1 MIDNNLDLT
10 SLRKVVKSFETS
22 LNVFENFAGSKNEIE
37 VIKAGVIQNFKFC
50 YELSWKFIKRWLMM
64 NVSSDIADGVTRRE
78 LFRLGVENRLIENIE
93 DLMEFHVAR
102 NKTSHIYDEEIADR
116 VFNIAKKFL
125 PYTKFLLKNL
135 EAKNDWYFK

>member
-64 NVSSDIADGVTRRE
+64 
-78 LFRLGVENRLIENIE
+78 
-93 DLMEFHVAR
+93 
-102 NKTSHIYDEEIADR
+102 IADR